1 MIIKMSFTWSK
12 TDVRIYIVLMT
23 AIKKSKK
30 KKKSTSV
37 KKKKSD
43 ENCYEIPITSEL
55 LIKIMTLAISSSDPE
70 ATEVLT
76 RPTAKRNWQ

>member
-30 KKKSTSV
+30 KKSTSV
-37 KKKKSD
+37 KKKSD

-55 LIKIMTLAISSSDPE
+55 LIKIMTLVISSSDPE

>member
-1 MIIKMSFTWSK
+1 MSFTWSK

-30 KKKSTSV
+30 KKKHFG

-55 LIKIMTLAISSSDPE
+55 LIKIMTLVISSSDPE

-76 RPTAKRNWQ
+76 RPIAKRNRH

>member
-1 MIIKMSFTWSK
+1 MSFTWSK

-37 KKKKSD
+37 KKKSD
-43 ENCYEIPITSEL
+43 ENCYEIPITSEF
-55 LIKIMTLAISSSDPE
+55 LIKIMTLVISSSDPE

-76 RPTAKRNWQ
+76 RPIAKRNRH